1 MYREITTV
9 NASVYQIPI
18 PKELRGKKIEII
30 AFAVD
35 GNNQV
40 LDTDNTALTKTSFAE
55 RTKHLTFDSGDYK
68 FDRNEAND
76 YE

>member
-9 NASVYQIPI
+9 NAPIYQLPI

-30 AFAVD
+30 AYAVED
-35 GNNQV
+35 
-40 LDTDNTALTKTSFAE
+40 LDTDNNSASKTSFAE
-55 RTKHLTFDSGDYK
+55 RTKDLTFNTGGYR